1 MYAVGG
7 LVREAI
13 NHQIMTNEEY
23 QDIFK
28 DINLE
33 NLGEQ
38 YRMTDEKMVKEI
50 KNILKLYANKIRKEM
65 KNNESADT
73 IVVIR

>member
-1 MYAVGG
+1 MKSKDIIIMYAVGG

-28 DINLE
+28 GIDLE
-33 NLGEQ
+33 NLGKQ
-38 YRMTDEKMVKEI
+38 HYMNDEKMVKEI
-50 KNILKLYANKIRKEM
+50 KNILKHYANKIRKEEN
-65 KNNESADT
+65 KNE
-73 IVVIR
+73 